1 MNGVHANHGRRPGLA
16 SSALGCLI
24 GLFLMATATSAN
36 QTWPQAQFDGLLA
49 GLGETAERDGIS
61 RATLD
66 RALAGLAPDLEI
78 LEFVK
83 QQPEHTLSA
92 GAYINALAAPD
103 RIDAGRRKL
112 AEHADT
118 LRQIEA
124 AYGVD
129 RHTLVA
135 IWGIE
140 SNFGVAPGGRSAL
153 RSLATLAAYHTRRQ
167 AFWRSE
173 LVAVLQLIERGDAQP
188 EQLTGSWAGAMGHTQ
203 FMPTS
208 ILAHAVDFDSDGRR
222 DIWGSVPDAL
232 ASTANYLRA
241 FGWTTGEPWGL
252 EVKLPADFD
261 YALSAPAGARPLS
274 GWRRL
279 QVAPAAEGVLPE
291 AGGDFELLLP
301 SGAEGPAF
309 LAGRNF
315 NAILKYNTAVTY
327 ALAVAHLG
335 DRIAGGPGI
344 VTTWPIADQPLD
356 RAAREDLQ
364 RRLVA
369 RGLPTGGIDGIIGT
383 QSRDAIRAF
392 QKRAGLPQD
401 GHPSLELLQR
411 MQREDGDELHWSL

>member
-36 QTWPQAQFDGLLA
+36 ETWPRAQFDSLLA
-49 GLGETAERDGIS
+49 GLSDSADRDGVS

-83 QQPEHTLSA
+83 QQPEHTLSG
-92 GAYINALAAPD
+92 GAYVNALVASD
-103 RIDAGRRKL
+103 RVDAGRQKL
-112 AEHADT
+112 VEHADT
-118 LRQIEA
+118 LRDIEA

-129 RHTLVA
+129 RHILVA

-140 SNFGVAPGGRSAL
+140 SNFGAAPGERSVL

-167 AFWRSE
+167 PFWRRE
-173 LVAVLQLIERGDAQP
+173 FVAALQLIERGDARP

-208 ILAHAVDFDSDGRR
+208 VLDYAVDFDGDGRR

-241 FGWTTGEPWGL
+241 FGWAAGEPWGL
-252 EVKLPADFD
+252 EVKLPATFD
-261 YALSAPAGARPLS
+261 YALSAPANARPLS
-274 GWRRL
+274 AWRRL
-279 QVAPAAEGVLPE
+279 QVSAAVGSKLPD
-291 AGGDFELLLP
+291 AGGDFEVLLP

-315 NAILKYNTAVTY
+315 NAILKYNIAVTY

-335 DRIAGGPGI
+335 DRLAGGPEI
-344 VTTWPIADQPLD
+344 VTPWPIADQPLD

-411 MQREDGDELHWSL
+411 MQREDGDVLHSPL